1 MDPHDD
7 PEARIREL
15 ERSLAERSSELG
27 TGHDTGHLNPPPTQ
41 PWTHGSAFPPPPIA
55 PWPSYGGDQLPHRQR
70 TSSGS
75 PILLVLGAVTGL
87 LVAGGISA
95 YLMFSTSGTE
105 MHGGGGTITS
115 DPSSPPTAG
124 PTAGPPIAGPT
135 AGPSESA
142 TSTAPGEAIIV
153 SGINEHRTIDCVG
166 NAVIVSGIENTLQIT
181 GHCTS
186 LSVSGI
192 QNTITIDAA
201 DSIGVSGFENR
212 VTFHSGQPEIANSG
226 KSNIVEPG

>member
-15 ERSLAERSSELG
+15 ERSLAERASELG
-27 TGHDTGHLNPPPTQ
+27 AGNGTDYLNPAPTQ
-41 PWTHGSAFPPPPIA
+41 PWAPGSTFPTQP
-55 PWPSYGGDQLPHRQR
+55 R
-70 TSSGS
+70 TGSST
-75 PILLVLGAVTGL
+75 PILLALGAVSV
-87 LVAGGISA
+87 LVAAAGISA
-95 YLMFSTSGTE
+95 YLLFSNSGTE

-115 DPSSPPTAG
+115 DPSSPPRRTLQ
-124 PTAGPPIAGPT
+124 PPA
-135 AGPSESA
+135 AAPSESA
-142 TSTAPGEAIIV
+142 TSTVPGEAIIV
-153 SGINEHRTIDCVG
+153 SGINENRTIDCVG

-181 GHCTS
+181 GHCAS

-212 VTFHSGQPEIANSG
+212 VTFHSGQPEVANSG
-226 KSNIVEPG
+226 LSNIVEQG